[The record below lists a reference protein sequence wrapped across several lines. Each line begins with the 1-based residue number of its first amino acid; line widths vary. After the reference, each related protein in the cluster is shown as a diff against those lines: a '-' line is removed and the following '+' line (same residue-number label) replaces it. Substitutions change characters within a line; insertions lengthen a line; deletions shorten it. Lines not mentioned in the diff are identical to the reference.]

1 MINVVKQFTII
12 INFELYNESSKS
24 YNYFKTLLLTPYI
37 VWLLLIE
44 SYFLG
49 FIFFLISG
57 ISDALDGF
65 IAKRFNQKT
74 LLGSYLDPIADKF
87 LIVSAIVLLGYNGY
101 VPIWLIIIIVSR
113 DIAIFGAVII
123 SWMLGT
129 NLRIEPLIISKINT
143 FLQLFYIVMTFAVI
157 LNNKFLTELILSI
170 HDATTYLIAVSTI
183 LSWLFYLRVWLINV
197 NSVNKD

>member
-1 MINVVKQFTII
+1 M
-12 INFELYNESSKS
+12 
-24 YNYFKTLLLTPYI
+24 
-37 VWLLLIE
+37 
-44 SYFLG
+44 
-49 FIFFLISG
+49 ISG

-143 FLQLFYIVMTFAVI
+143 FLQII
-157 LNNKFLTELILSI
+157 LYCYDICSNFK
-170 HDATTYLIAVSTI
+170 
-183 LSWLFYLRVWLINV
+183 
-197 NSVNKD
+197 

>member
-1 MINVVKQFTII
+1 MLLNSSPSLLILSYTMNLPNLITI
-12 INFELYNESSKS
+12 SR
-24 YNYFKTLLLTPYI
+24 LLLTPYI

-49 FIFFLISG
+49 FIFFLLSG

-123 SWMLGT
+123 SWMLST

-157 LNNKFLTELILSI
+157 LNNEFLTELILSI
-170 HDATTYLIAVSTI
+170 HDVTTYLIAVSTI

-197 NSVNKD
+197 NSVNKN

>member
-1 MINVVKQFTII
+1 MNLPNLITI
-12 INFELYNESSKS
+12 SR
-24 YNYFKTLLLTPYI
+24 LLLTPYI

-170 HDATTYLIAVSTI
+170 HDFTTYLIAVSTI

-197 NSVNKD
+197 NSVNKN

>member
-1 MINVVKQFTII
+1 MNLPNLITI
-12 INFELYNESSKS
+12 SR
-24 YNYFKTLLLTPYI
+24 LLLTPYI

-49 FIFFLISG
+49 FIIFLLSG

-87 LIVSAIVLLGYNGY
+87 LIVSAIVLLGYSGH

-129 NLRIEPLIISKINT
+129 NLRIEPLIISKVNT
-143 FLQLFYIVMTFAVI
+143 FLQLFYIFLTFAVI
-157 LNNKFLTELILSI
+157 LNNEFLPELIISI
-170 HDATTYLIAVSTI
+170 HAITTYFIAFSTI
-183 LSWLFYLRVWLINV
+183 LSWLFYLRIWLINV
-197 NSVNKD
+197 NSENKNQ

>member
-1 MINVVKQFTII
+1 MNLPNLITI
-12 INFELYNESSKS
+12 SR
-24 YNYFKTLLLTPYI
+24 LLLTPYI

-157 LNNKFLTELILSI
+157 LKNEFLTELILSI
-170 HDATTYLIAVSTI
+170 HDVTTYLIAVSTI

-197 NSVNKD
+197 NSVNKN

>member
-1 MINVVKQFTII
+1 MLLNSSPLLLILSYTMNLPNLITI
-12 INFELYNESSKS
+12 SR
-24 YNYFKTLLLTPYI
+24 LLLTPYI

-49 FIFFLISG
+49 FIFFLLSG

-65 IAKRFNQKT
+65 LAKRFNQKT

-123 SWMLGT
+123 SWMLGA

-157 LNNKFLTELILSI
+157 LNKTFLTELILSF
-170 HDATTYLIAVSTI
+170 HGFTTYLIAVSTI

-197 NSVNKD
+197 NSVNKN

>member
-1 MINVVKQFTII
+1 MNLPNLITI
-12 INFELYNESSKS
+12 SR
-24 YNYFKTLLLTPYI
+24 LLITPYI

-44 SYFLG
+44 SYFFG
-49 FIFFLISG
+49 FIFFLLCG
-57 ISDALDGF
+57 VSDALDGY

-101 VPIWLIIIIVSR
+101 VPVWLIIIIVSR

-129 NLRIEPLIISKINT
+129 NLRIEPLLISKINT
-143 FLQLFYIVMTFAVI
+143 FLQILYIVLTFMVI
-157 LNNKFLTELILSI
+157 LNDRYFEQLMLSLHEI
-170 HDATTYLIAVSTI
+170 NTLLIAITTI
-183 LSWLFYLRVWLINV
+183 ISWLSYLKIWLINV
-197 NSVNKD
+197 NQVNKY

>member
-1 MINVVKQFTII
+1 MLLNSSPSLLILSYTMNLPNLITI
-12 INFELYNESSKS
+12 SR
-24 YNYFKTLLLTPYI
+24 LLLTPYI

-49 FIFFLISG
+49 FIFFLLSG

-123 SWMLGT
+123 SWMLGA

-157 LNNKFLTELILSI
+157 LNKTFLTELILSI
-170 HDATTYLIAVSTI
+170 HGFTTYLIAFSTI

-197 NSVNKD
+197 NSVNKN

>member
-1 MINVVKQFTII
+1 MNLPNLITI
-12 INFELYNESSKS
+12 SR
-24 YNYFKTLLLTPYI
+24 LLLTPYI

-143 FLQLFYIVMTFAVI
+143 FLQLFYIVMTFTVI
-157 LNNKFLTELILSI
+157 LNNEFLTELIISI
-170 HDATTYLIAVSTI
+170 HDVTTYLIAVSTV

-197 NSVNKD
+197 NSVNKN

>member
-1 MINVVKQFTII
+1 MNLPNLITI
-12 INFELYNESSKS
+12 SR
-24 YNYFKTLLLTPYI
+24 LLLTPYI

-49 FIFFLISG
+49 FIFFLLSG

-197 NSVNKD
+197 NSVNKN

>member
-1 MINVVKQFTII
+1 MLLNSSPSLLILSYTMNLPNLITI
-12 INFELYNESSKS
+12 SR
-24 YNYFKTLLLTPYI
+24 LLLTPYI

-87 LIVSAIVLLGYNGY
+87 LIVSAIVLLGYNGSY
-101 VPIWLIIIIVSR
+101 LVNHYHRFKGYSHFWRS
-113 DIAIFGAVII
+113 
-123 SWMLGT
+123 
-129 NLRIEPLIISKINT
+129 NN
-143 FLQLFYIVMTFAVI
+143 FL
-157 LNNKFLTELILSI
+157 
-170 HDATTYLIAVSTI
+170 DA
-183 LSWLFYLRVWLINV
+183 WH
-197 NSVNKD
+197 

>member
-1 MINVVKQFTII
+1 MLLNSSPSLLILSYTMNLPNLITI
-12 INFELYNESSKS
+12 SR
-24 YNYFKTLLLTPYI
+24 LLLTPYI

-49 FIFFLISG
+49 FIFFLLSG

-157 LNNKFLTELILSI
+157 LNNEFLTELILSI
-170 HDATTYLIAVSTI
+170 HDVTTYLIAVSTI

-197 NSVNKD
+197 NSVNKN

>member
-1 MINVVKQFTII
+1 MNLPNLITI
-12 INFELYNESSKS
+12 SR
-24 YNYFKTLLLTPYI
+24 LLLTPYI

-101 VPIWLIIIIVSR
+101 VPVWLIIIIVSR

-157 LNNKFLTELILSI
+157 LNNEFLTELILSI
-170 HDATTYLIAVSTI
+170 HDVTTYLIAVSTI

-197 NSVNKD
+197 NSVNKN

>member
-1 MINVVKQFTII
+1 MNLPNLITI
-12 INFELYNESSKS
+12 SR
-24 YNYFKTLLLTPYI
+24 LLLTPYI

-123 SWMLGT
+123 SWMLST

-157 LNNKFLTELILSI
+157 LNNEFLTELILSI
-170 HDATTYLIAVSTI
+170 HDVTTYLIAVSTI

-197 NSVNKD
+197 NSVNKN

>member
-1 MINVVKQFTII
+1 MLLNSSPSLLILSYTMNLPNLITI
-12 INFELYNESSKS
+12 SR
-24 YNYFKTLLLTPYI
+24 LLLTPYI

-49 FIFFLISG
+49 FIFFLLSG

-157 LNNKFLTELILSI
+157 LNNEFLTELILSI
-170 HDATTYLIAVSTI
+170 HDVTTYLIAVSTI

-197 NSVNKD
+197 NSANKNF

>member
-1 MINVVKQFTII
+1 MNLPNLITI
-12 INFELYNESSKS
+12 SR
-24 YNYFKTLLLTPYI
+24 LLITPYI

-44 SYFLG
+44 NYFLG
-49 FIFFLISG
+49 FVFFLLSG

-65 IAKRFNQKT
+65 IAKKFNQTT

-87 LIVSAIVLLGYNGY
+87 LIVSAIVLLGYNGH

-129 NLRIEPLIISKINT
+129 NLRIEPLLISKINT
-143 FLQLFYIVMTFAVI
+143 FLQILYIVLTFMII
-157 LNNKFLTELILSI
+157 LNDKYLEQLVLTLHEIN
-170 HDATTYLIAVSTI
+170 TFLIALTTI
-183 LSWLFYLRVWLINV
+183 ISWLSYLKIWLINV
-197 NSVNKD
+197 HSVNKY